1 MIAHSPTSDRSHTPV
16 RALRVAMIGNPNS
29 GKTTLFNA
37 LTGLRQK
44 VGNYAGVTV
53 EKKEGRMRLHN
64 GRTAHLYDLPGLYS
78 LTPHAPDEVIAREAL
93 MGLRPDTPPPDVILN
108 VVDASCLER
117 SLYLTS
123 QLLDLGTPVVIALTM
138 TDIATSNAIQIDAEA
153 LAEATGVPV
162 VSVHARKRRGLA
174 ELIHAI
180 ERAAQEDA
188 RPGQSWQPPQEL
200 VREIQPVQIALQRER
215 QLSSRVAFVEAITL
229 LMQDESRDGM
239 PLSGPIRTEVI
250 AARERLE
257 AAGVGFAERM
267 VEARY
272 QWIARVLERA
282 ARLTLESPASGMRI
296 SASALSNRIDRLVL
310 HPVLGYVLFFGIMAA
325 LFQAIFTWAEAPMT
339 LIEEGI
345 NGLGAQIAARMPEGD
360 LRALLIEG
368 VLGGVG
374 AAMVFL
380 PQILML
386 FFFITLLEDTGYMA
400 RAAFLMDRLMSKVG
414 LHGKSFL
421 PLVSSFACAIPGIM
435 ATRTIGDP
443 KARLITIL
451 VAPLMSCSA
460 RLPVYA
466 LMIAAFVPDR
476 PVLRIAGLTVLT
488 LPGVTLLA
496 MYLLGMCAA
505 FAMAW
510 VFHRTLLRGI
520 SPTFLM
526 EMPTYRLPS
535 LKTALMQTVERAWLF
550 VQRAGTIILA
560 ISIVLWGLSTY
571 PKRTDLPPG
580 ERLAHSFVGQMGR
593 TLEPLIAPLGFDWKI
608 GVGIVASFAAREVFV
623 TTMGTVY
630 NVDDAQSDAGQVTL
644 RQKLQEDTDPR
655 TGRPVFTPLVAI
667 CLMVFYVL
675 AMQCMSTLAVVRR
688 ETNSWKW
695 PLFQFGYMT
704 ILAWAVTF
712 AVRQAG
718 RALGYT

>member
-1 MIAHSPTSDRSHTPV
+1 MIARSSPSDRPRTPA
-16 RALRVAMIGNPNS
+16 RALHVAMIGNPNS

-53 EKKEGRMRLHN
+53 EKKEGRMRLQS

-123 QLLDLGTPVVIALTM
+123 QLLDLGIPLVIALTM
-138 TDIATSNAIQIDAEA
+138 TDIATSNAIQIDADA
-153 LAEATGVPV
+153 LSGAIGVPV
-162 VSVHARKRRGLA
+162 VTVHARKRRGLA

-180 ERAAQEDA
+180 EHATQEGA
-188 RPGQSWQPPQEL
+188 RPDPSWQAPQEL
-200 VREIQPVQIALQRER
+200 VREIQPLQTALQKER
-215 QLSSRVAFVEAITL
+215 HLSPRVAFVEATTL
-229 LMQDESRDGM
+229 LMQSEGHEDIQ
-239 PLSGPIRTEVI
+239 LSAPPG
-250 AARERLE
+250 
-257 AAGVGFAERM
+257 AGVTAIRQRLKEAGAGFAERM

-272 QWIARVLERA
+272 RWIAHVLASATRPIS
-282 ARLTLESPASGMRI
+282 ESPVRGIRI

-310 HPVLGYVLFFGIMAA
+310 HPFLGYVLFFSIMAA

-451 VAPLMSCSA
+451 IAPLMSCSA

-466 LMIAAFVPDR
+466 LMIAAFVPNR
-476 PVLRIAGLTVLT
+476 PVLRITGLTVLT

-510 VFHRTLLRGI
+510 VFHRTLLKGV

-526 EMPTYRLPS
+526 EMPAYRLPE

-630 NVDDAQSDAGQVTL
+630 NVDDAQSEAGQVTL

-704 ILAWAVTF
+704 ALAWAVTF
-712 AVRQAG
+712 VTRQVGLAM
-718 RALGYT
+718 GYA